1 MVGKKGVMS
10 MAEVK
15 RIEPTVLELKPRK
28 RVAAYARVSMESDRL
43 NHSLSAQVSYYS
55 ELIQSNPEWEY
66 AGVYAD
72 SGISGTGINKRTEFC
87 RLIDDCDAGK
97 IDIVLTKSISRMARN
112 VVDLLE
118 TVRHLKEL
126 GIEVRFEKEQIN
138 SLSTDGELMLTILA
152 GFAEDES
159 KNISDNIKWAIRK
172 KFAQG
177 KQWHTA
183 PFGYRWDG
191 ETFIVQEDEAEAV
204 RWIYEQFLKD
214 EPLGNTYRWL
224 KEKGYPCSKPFV
236 RYVLQNPTY
245 TGDVILQRYFTENHR
260 THKVIKNAGQLP
272 RYHIADNHIAI
283 IDKETFEAVQKK
295 IQESYD
301 FNPAA
306 HRIVKPS
313 PFSAKLICGKCGE
326 HYVKSLTK
334 TNRFDGLQEHWMCF
348 GKWRKHICEDAEN
361 IRGSRLCEAACE
373 VLGIAE
379 FDENVFAKTVEK
391 IIVNGSLEFHFYD
404 GTVKTA
410 EVKYFYGGKGKTY
423 KYPQKKPFGYEYD
436 GEKFMIVPHEAEAV
450 KLMFKYYA
458 DGWKIAD
465 ISRELEKHGYHS
477 FRGKLSRRVIAIAL
491 DSDFYIGGKNVRAST
506 PYELDV
512 EHEPIIDKELFEIVQ
527 KRRVI
532 ELKKQ
537 ERRIATRRRMDDE
550 KRNGNPGKR

>member
-1 MVGKKGVMS
+1 MAKVM
-10 MAEVK
+10 
-15 RIEPTVLELKPRK
+15 RITPTFPSIKPRLK
-28 RVAAYARVSMESDRL
+28 VAAYARVSTESDRL
-43 NHSLSAQVSYYS
+43 NHSLSAQISYYS

-72 SGISGTGINKRTEFC
+72 SGISGTSMNKRTELC
-87 RLIDDCDAGK
+87 RLLADCEKGK

-183 PFGYRWDG
+183 PFGYRWNG
-191 ETFIVQEDEAEAV
+191 ETFVVQENEAEAV

-214 EPLGNTYRWL
+214 EPLGKTYRWL
-224 KEKGYPCSKPFV
+224 EEKGYPSSKPFV

-245 TGDVILQRYFTENHR
+245 TGDVVLQRYFSENHR
-260 THKVIKNAGQLP
+260 THKTIKNTGQMPKYLVK
-272 RYHIADNHIAI
+272 DNHPAI
-283 IDKETFEAVQKK
+283 IDKETFDAVQAK
-295 IQESYD
+295 IQDSYD

-313 PFSAKLICGKCGE
+313 PFSAKIICGKCGE

-334 TNRFDGLQEHWMCF
+334 TNRFEGLQEHWTCF
-348 GKWRKHICEDAEN
+348 GKWRKHICKDAQN
-361 IRGSRLCEAACE
+361 IRGSKLREAACE
-373 VLGIAE
+373 VLGLTE
-379 FDENVFAKTVEK
+379 FDENVFSKTVEK
-391 IIVNGSLEFHFYD
+391 IVVNGELEFHFYD
-404 GTVKTA
+404 KTVKTT
-410 EVKYFYGGKGKTY
+410 EVQYFTATKRDFSV
-423 KYPQKKPFGYEYD
+423 PLKKPFGYEYD
-436 GEKFMIVPHEAEAV
+436 GKKFVIIPQEAEAV

-465 ISRELEKHGYHS
+465 ISRELESKGYHS
-477 FRGKLSRRVIAIAL
+477 YRGKLSRRIIGIAL
-491 DSDFYIGGKNVRAST
+491 DSDFYIGGKNVKAQN
-506 PYELDV
+506 PYKLDT
-512 EHEPIIDKELFEIVQ
+512 EHEPIIKKELFEIVQ

>member
-1 MVGKKGVMS
+1 MAKVM
-10 MAEVK
+10 
-15 RIEPTVLELKPRK
+15 RITPTFPSIKPRLK
-28 RVAAYARVSMESDRL
+28 VAAYARVSTESDRL
-43 NHSLSAQVSYYS
+43 NHSLSAQISYYS

-72 SGISGTGINKRTEFC
+72 SGISGTSMNKRTELC
-87 RLIDDCDAGK
+87 RLLADCEKGK

-183 PFGYRWDG
+183 PFGYRWNG
-191 ETFIVQEDEAEAV
+191 ETFVVQENEAEAV

-214 EPLGNTYRWL
+214 EPLGKTYRWL
-224 KEKGYPCSKPFV
+224 EEKGYPSSKPFV

-245 TGDVILQRYFTENHR
+245 TGDVVLQRYFSENHR
-260 THKVIKNAGQLP
+260 THKTIKNTGQMPKYLVK
-272 RYHIADNHIAI
+272 DNHPAI
-283 IDKETFEAVQKK
+283 IDKETFDAVQAK
-295 IQESYD
+295 IQDSYD

-313 PFSAKLICGKCGE
+313 PFSAKIICGKCGE

-334 TNRFDGLQEHWMCF
+334 TNRFEGLQEHWTCF
-348 GKWRKHICEDAEN
+348 GKWRKHICKDAQN
-361 IRGSRLCEAACE
+361 IRGSKLREAACE
-373 VLGIAE
+373 VLGLTE
-379 FDENVFAKTVEK
+379 FDENVFSKTVEK
-391 IIVNGSLEFHFYD
+391 IVVNGELEFHFYD
-404 GTVKTA
+404 KTIKTT
-410 EVKYFYGGKGKTY
+410 EVKYFTATKREFSV
-423 KYPQKKPFGYEYD
+423 PLKKPFGYEYD
-436 GEKFMIVPHEAEAV
+436 GKKFVIIPQEAEAV

-465 ISRELEKHGYHS
+465 ISRELESKGYHS
-477 FRGKLSRRVIAIAL
+477 YRGKLSRRIIGITL
-491 DSDFYIGGKNVRAST
+491 DSDFYIGGKNVKAQN
-506 PYELDV
+506 PYKLDT
-512 EHEPIIDKELFEIVQ
+512 EHEPIIKKELFEIVQ

>member
-1 MVGKKGVMS
+1 MAKVM
-10 MAEVK
+10 
-15 RIEPTVLELKPRK
+15 RITPTFPSIKPRLK
-28 RVAAYARVSMESDRL
+28 VAAYARVSTESDRL
-43 NHSLSAQVSYYS
+43 SHSLSAQISYYS

-72 SGISGTGINKRTEFC
+72 SGISGTSMNKRTELC
-87 RLIDDCDAGK
+87 RLLADCEKGK

-159 KNISDNIKWAIRK
+159 KSISDNIKWAIRK

-183 PFGYRWDG
+183 PFGYRWNG
-191 ETFIVQEDEAEAV
+191 ETFVVQENEAEAV

-214 EPLGNTYRWL
+214 EPLGKTYRWL
-224 KEKGYPCSKPFV
+224 EEKGYPSSKPFV

-245 TGDVILQRYFTENHR
+245 TGDVVLQRYFSENHR
-260 THKVIKNAGQLP
+260 THKAIKNTGQMPKYLVK
-272 RYHIADNHIAI
+272 DNHPAI
-283 IDKETFEAVQKK
+283 IDKETFDAVQAK
-295 IQESYD
+295 IQDSYD

-313 PFSAKLICGKCGE
+313 PFSAKIICGKCGE

-334 TNRFDGLQEHWMCF
+334 TNRFEGLQEHWTCF
-348 GKWRKHICEDAEN
+348 GKWRKHICKDAQN
-361 IRGSRLCEAACE
+361 IRGSKLREAACE
-373 VLGIAE
+373 VLGLTE
-379 FDENVFAKTVEK
+379 FDENVFSKTVEK
-391 IIVNGSLEFHFYD
+391 IVVNGELEFHFYD
-404 GTVKTA
+404 KTIKTT
-410 EVKYFYGGKGKTY
+410 EVKYFTATKREFSV
-423 KYPQKKPFGYEYD
+423 PLKKPFGYEYD
-436 GEKFMIVPHEAEAV
+436 GKKFVIIPQEAEAV

-465 ISRELEKHGYHS
+465 ISRELESKGYHS
-477 FRGKLSRRVIAIAL
+477 YRGKLSRRIIGITL
-491 DSDFYIGGKNVRAST
+491 DSDFYIGGKNVKAQN
-506 PYELDV
+506 PYKLDT
-512 EHEPIIDKELFEIVQ
+512 EHEPIIKKELFEIVQ

>member
-1 MVGKKGVMS
+1 MAKVMC
-10 MAEVK
+10 
-15 RIEPTVLELKPRK
+15 ITPTFPSIKPRLK
-28 RVAAYARVSMESDRL
+28 VAAYARVSTESDRL
-43 NHSLSAQVSYYS
+43 NHSLSAQISYYS

-72 SGISGTGINKRTEFC
+72 SGISGTSMNKRTELC
-87 RLIDDCDAGK
+87 RLLADCEKGK

-183 PFGYRWDG
+183 PFGYRWNG
-191 ETFIVQEDEAEAV
+191 ETFVVQENEAEAV

-214 EPLGNTYRWL
+214 EPLGKTYRWL
-224 KEKGYPCSKPFV
+224 EEKGYPSSKPFV

-245 TGDVILQRYFTENHR
+245 TGDVVLQRYFSENHR
-260 THKVIKNAGQLP
+260 THKTIKNTGQMPKYLVK
-272 RYHIADNHIAI
+272 DNHPAI
-283 IDKETFEAVQKK
+283 IDKETFDAVQAK
-295 IQESYD
+295 IQDSYD

-313 PFSAKLICGKCGE
+313 PFSAKIICGKCGE

-334 TNRFDGLQEHWMCF
+334 TNRFEGLQEHWTCF
-348 GKWRKHICEDAEN
+348 GKWRKHICKDAQN
-361 IRGSRLCEAACE
+361 IRGSKLREAACE
-373 VLGIAE
+373 VLGLTE
-379 FDENVFAKTVEK
+379 FDENVFSKTVEK
-391 IIVNGSLEFHFYD
+391 IVVNGELEFHFYD
-404 GTVKTA
+404 KTIKTA
-410 EVKYFYGGKGKTY
+410 TKRDFSV
-423 KYPQKKPFGYEYD
+423 PLKKPFGYEYD
-436 GEKFMIVPHEAEAV
+436 GKKFVIIPQEAEAV

-465 ISRELEKHGYHS
+465 ISRELESKGYHS
-477 FRGKLSRRVIAIAL
+477 YRGKLSRRIIGITL
-491 DSDFYIGGKNVRAST
+491 DSDFYIGGKNVKAQN
-506 PYELDV
+506 PYKLDT
-512 EHEPIIDKELFEIVQ
+512 EHEPIIKKELFEIVQ